1 MKVDNLRKR
10 LRHSGDPALIEVS
23 KLGNVQID
31 KLLTAL
37 KSLDFNDRHR
47 SSLYQEDLDGE

>member
-47 SSLYQEDLDGE
+47 SEDDEEA